1 MELNNLLRPKAVAK
15 QTTLDINRI
24 EDQLFNAYQQNLLHQ
39 IYDAHETQE
48 LRLPLDQEGMGHGIW
63 IYEDELQELI
73 WRATRYDRQKP
84 KEIADKLV
92 ALLEN
97 AGWQFLE
104 VQVED
109 GEMSLFIDQENTH
122 EEY

>member
-15 QTTLDINRI
+15 QTTVDIDRM
-24 EDQLFNAYQQNLLHQ
+24 EDQLFSAYQQNLLHQ
-39 IYDAHETQE
+39 IYDEHEARE
-48 LRLPLDQEGMGHGIW
+48 LRLPLDQEGMGHGNW

-84 KEIADKLV
+84 KKIADKLV
-92 ALLEN
+92 ALLEK

-104 VQVED
+104 VNVED
-109 GEMSLFIDQENTH
+109 GEMSMFIDQENTH
-122 EEY
+122 GVD

>member
-15 QTTLDINRI
+15 QTTVDINRI

-63 IYEDELQELI
+63 IYEDELQKLI

-122 EEY
+122 EKY